1 MSDPEVV
8 AAWIALGGVVATAI
22 AGFLKFRRTEARLD
36 REFGKTEDR
45 LKDEFANTED
55 RLKDQFART
64 EQRLNTELGL
74 KARELEAIAQRLR
87 SEQEGARQLQ
97 LAEVLKKRIETY
109 PALYEV
115 LMVYGR
121 NWELEG
127 KPRDHAWAD
136 AFLRAL
142 LDVNAKTGAFFSVR
156 VYHWFV
162 ELRALLEELRQKL
175 AGGGVTSEADVNR
188 LYEVIRGPMKPSG
201 DARDPGLGSYIKDE
215 LGSYV
220 LAVVSAEH
228 TYETSAVPASTE
240 ALTNGEGDRDSSDGE
255 APRPQ

>member
-1 MSDPEVV
+1 LSDPEVV
-8 AAWIALGGVVATAI
+8 AAWIALLGVVATAI
-22 AGFLKFRRTEARLD
+22 VGYVKFHRTEARLN
-36 REFGKTEDR
+36 REFGDTEDR
-45 LKDEFANTED
+45 LKREFA
-55 RLKDQFART
+55 KT
-64 EQRLNTELGL
+64 EQRLDAELGL
-74 KARELEAIAQRLR
+74 KARELEEIAQRLR
-87 SEQEGARQLQ
+87 SEQEGARQIQ
-97 LAEVLKKRIETY
+97 LTEVLKKRIETY

-162 ELRALLEELRQKL
+162 ELRALLEELRQTL
-175 AGGGVTSEADVNR
+175 MDGGVASEAGIDR
-188 LYEVIRGPMKPSG
+188 LYDVIRGPMKPSG
-201 DARDPGLGSYIKDE
+201 DSREPGLGSFIKDE

-220 LAVVSAEH
+220 LAIVSAEH
-228 TYETSAVPASTE
+228 TYETSEVPASAE
-240 ALTNGEGDRDSSDGE
+240 SLTNGEGDRDSSDGE
-255 APRPQ
+255 TARPQ